1 MRIITCHGRA
11 TLVTATPMKAVKIG
25 SRALT
30 TFTNET
36 EPRPIATTVA
46 SWPAPWN
53 TATCLGF
60 GV

>member
-1 MRIITCHGRA
+1 MGIITCHGRA
-11 TLVTATPMKAVKIG
+11 MPVTATPMKAVKIG
-25 SRALT
+25 SSALT

-36 EPRPIATTVA
+36 DPKPIATTVA

-60 GV
+60 RV